1 MHMEEQEK
9 GLSMKDKHIK
19 QFVKDRDAALLSLDK
34 DKIVAYLNKYNIPI
48 PDNETVFWAGIH
60 KCIVAINAA
69 PAEKKIDSMMWLI
82 QHGFSPDIK

>member
-1 MHMEEQEK
+1 MNGKRM
-9 GLSMKDKHIK
+9 K

-34 DKIVAYLNKYNIPI
+34 DKIIAYLNKYGIPV

-60 KCIVAINAA
+60 KGIVAMNAA
-69 PAEKKIDSMMWLI
+69 PVEKKIDSMMWLV